1 MTAALHAQIYNT
13 FFHQRKEIN
22 IQQILLKLHICMCVY
37 VLCTLS
43 PVLTIFTCGVSGNRQ
58 FLYAI

>member
-22 IQQILLKLHICMCVY
+22 ILQILLKLHIY
-37 VLCTLS
+37 VRLCIMHAIAGT
-43 PVLTIFTCGVSGNRQ
+43 TIFTCGFSGNRQ